1 MAKIMVN
8 SNAISV
14 IGYGAGGGGS
24 ADDLRLTPFTLTAD
38 YYINP
43 SDGEPTA
50 EQGDA
55 MTDFIEVNPSRYVAL
70 ADFVKQWGG
79 ANYAAWY
86 DANQDYISDLD
97 MSVSVQT
104 APATAKYMR
113 LSHTAYSMNL
123 LKVFVQGEDN
133 NA

>member
-8 SNAISV
+8 GNAIGV
-14 IGYGAGGGGS
+14 IGYSGGGS
-24 ADDLRLTPFTLTAD
+24 ADDLRLTPITLIAD
-38 YYINP
+38 YYISP
-43 SDGEPTA
+43 SDGEPVA

-97 MSVSVQT
+97 MSVAIQT

>member
-8 SNAISV
+8 SNAIGV
-14 IGYGAGGGGS
+14 IGYSGGGS
-24 ADDLRLTPFTLTAD
+24 ADDLRPVQFTLTAD
-38 YYINP
+38 YYISP
-43 SDGEPTA
+43 SDGEPVA
-50 EQGDA
+50 EQGSA

-70 ADFVKQWGG
+70 ADFVKQWAG

-86 DANQDYISDLD
+86 DENQDFISDLD
-97 MSVSVQT
+97 MSVSIQT

-113 LSHTAYSMNL
+113 LSHTTYSMNL
-123 LKVFVQGEDN
+123 LKIFVQGEDN